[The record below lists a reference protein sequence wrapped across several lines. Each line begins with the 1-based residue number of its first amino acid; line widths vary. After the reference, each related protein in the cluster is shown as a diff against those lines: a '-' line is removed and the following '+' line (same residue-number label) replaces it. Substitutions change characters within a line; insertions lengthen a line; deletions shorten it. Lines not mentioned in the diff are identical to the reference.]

1 MRLTYWT
8 GPIDDLGGLFRTMG
22 VTLID
27 DAICHQVRRFVRH
40 WGRQR
45 RRSKNAE
52 RVIVNLFW
60 SPSRGVDAEASRV
73 NYL

>member
-8 GPIDDLGGLFRTMG
+8 GPIDDLGPLFRQMG
-22 VTLID
+22 VGLLD
-27 DAICHQVRRFVRH
+27 DHLCHQVRRFVRH

-52 RVIVNLFW
+52 RVVVSLLW
-60 SPSRGVDAEASRV
+60 SPTRGVDAEASRI

>member
-8 GPIDDLGGLFRTMG
+8 GPIDNLGGLFRTMG
-22 VTLID
+22 VTLVD
-27 DAICHQVRRFVRH
+27 DAICRQVRRFVRH

-52 RVIVNLFW
+52 NVIVSLVW
-60 SPSRGVDAEASRV
+60 SPSRGVDAEASRIS
-73 NYL
+73 YL

>member
-8 GPIDDLGGLFRTMG
+8 GPIDDLGPLFRQMG
-22 VTLID
+22 VGLLD
-27 DAICHQVRRFVRH
+27 DRLCHQVRRFVRH

-45 RRSKNAE
+45 RRSRYAE
-52 RVIVNLFW
+52 NVVVSLVW

>member
-27 DAICHQVRRFVRH
+27 DAMCHQVRRFVRH

-45 RRSKNAE
+45 RRSRYAE
-52 RVIVNLFW
+52 NVVVSLLW

-73 NYL
+73 NYI